1 MTAHQIAWC
10 SESFS
15 SLISKDRRQGLGARD
30 QEVRSSGPPTPDPQH
45 PSMVQAKK
53 ALAKKTRTRKARA
66 VSSGRSTDYQ
76 NFIGGRWVPSRSG
89 EWIENRNPADVR
101 DVVGRFPLS
110 TKEDVDAA
118 VMAAGEAF
126 NHWRRTPAPR
136 RAEILFRLGEILIR
150 DKEKYT
156 ADMTREMGKV
166 LKEAGGDV
174 QEAIDCTYYAA
185 GEGRRLH
192 GFTTP
197 AEMPNKF
204 AMCVRQ
210 PVGLCGL
217 ITPWNFPMAIPSWK
231 LMPALVCGN
240 TVVIKPAEETPL
252 STYNLVKACEEAG
265 VPPGV
270 VNLVMGRGSVVGTRM
285 TSHPSLRLISMTGS
299 TETGRVIASACA
311 ERNAI
316 CSLEMGGKNAIIIMD
331 DADIDNAIEGA
342 VWGAFGTS
350 GQRCTA
356 SSRLIVHKRVYLQF
370 VKKLAERAKA
380 LRVGNGADPQTD
392 VGPVVNEDAV
402 HKIMDYIDIGQ
413 NEDGATLACGGHHL
427 TKGDYARGYFIAPTV
442 FTDVTPDMRVA
453 QEEIFGPV
461 TSVIPTNSLDE
472 AIEIANGV
480 RYGLSAAIYTQDVN
494 RAFHAMN
501 ETYTGIFYVNA
512 STIGA
517 EVHLPFGGTKATGN
531 GHREAGTQV
540 LDIFSE
546 WKSVYFDYSGKL
558 QRAQIDE
565 VEV

>member
-1 MTAHQIAWC
+1 MA
-10 SESFS
+10 
-15 SLISKDRRQGLGARD
+15 
-30 QEVRSSGPPTPDPQH
+30 
-45 PSMVQAKK
+45 QAKK
-53 ALAKKTRTRKARA
+53 ALAKKTRKPARSRTPRSLTR
-66 VSSGRSTDYQ
+66 TYH
-76 NFIGGRWVPSRSG
+76 NYIGGRWVPSAG
-89 EWIENRNPADVR
+89 GDWFENTNPADTR
-101 DVVGRFPLS
+101 DVIGRFPLS
-110 TKEDVDAA
+110 NRDDVSAA
-118 VMAAGEAF
+118 AAAASEAF
-126 NHWRRTPAPR
+126 NRWRHTPAPR
-136 RAEILFRLGEILIR
+136 RAEILFRVGEILIR
-150 DKEKYT
+150 DKHAFT

-197 AEMPNKF
+197 AEMPDKF

-240 TVVIKPAEETPL
+240 TVVIKPAEDTPL

-270 VNLVMGRGSVVGTRM
+270 VNLVTGFGETVGAGM
-285 TSHPSLRLISMTGS
+285 TSHPALRLISFTGS
-299 TETGRVIASACA
+299 TETGRLVASACA

-316 CSLEMGGKNAIIIMD
+316 CALEMGGKNAIIVMD

-356 SSRLIVHKRVYLQF
+356 SSRLIVHKKVYRQF
-370 VKKLAERAKA
+370 AKKLVERAKA
-380 LRVGNGADPQTD
+380 LRVGNGADPRTD
-392 VGPVVNEDAV
+392 VGPVINEDAV
-402 HKIMDYIDIGQ
+402 HKILSYIDIGEH
-413 NEDGATLACGGHHL
+413 EDGAKRACGGRRL
-427 TKGDYARGYFIAPTV
+427 KKGEHARGFYIEPTV
-442 FTDVTPDMRVA
+442 FTNVTPQMRIA

-461 TSVIPTNSLDE
+461 TSVIPTNSLEE
-472 AIEIANGV
+472 AIDIANGV

-546 WKSVYFDYSGKL
+546 WKSIYFDYSGKL